1 MVTFPE
7 PQKTLDKEA
16 KEAELKKKYA
26 TYDILISFLLLFLLV
41 FVFILFHSL
50 YSIFLVFNLY
60 NRKDERLKNK
70 EDPLQAMNKYL
81 GAKKTAK
88 KFKKEQEKEDTKVI
102 SISSLLFFSFL
113 FSFLFSSF
121 HFIHSVFL
129 LFFFDSFILVYN
141 KDERR

>member
-41 FVFILFHSL
+41 FVFILFHCL

-102 SISSLLFFSFL
+102 SISSLLFFFL
-113 FSFLFSSF
+113 FSSSF
-121 HFIHSVFL
+121 HFIHSISL
-129 LFFFDSFILVYN
+129 SLSFFF
-141 KDERR
+141 

>member
-41 FVFILFHSL
+41 FVFILFHCL

-102 SISSLLFFSFL
+102 SISSLLFFS
-113 FSFLFSSF
+113 LFSSLHLILSF
-121 HFIHSVFL
+121 FSF
-129 LFFFDSFILVYN
+129 FFFDSFILVYN